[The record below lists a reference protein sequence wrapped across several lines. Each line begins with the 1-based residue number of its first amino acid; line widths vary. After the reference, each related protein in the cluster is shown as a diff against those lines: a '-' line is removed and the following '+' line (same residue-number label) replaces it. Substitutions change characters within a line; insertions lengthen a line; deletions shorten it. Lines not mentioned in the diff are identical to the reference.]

1 MQGFVAAIQGAG
13 MVVDRFFSTANYSPE
28 ECQMV
33 LELLMT
39 NKEPLTS
46 FESIKNAEVKD
57 LLVDNA
63 GNMDAWRGARK
74 AVQDLKVSDDV
85 KQIFGA

>member
-28 ECQMV
+28 ECQLVM
-33 LELLMT
+33 ELLLT
-39 NKEPLTS
+39 NKEALTS
-46 FESIKNAEVKD
+46 FETVKNADVKD
-57 LLVDNA
+57 LLIDNSS
-63 GNMDAWRGARK
+63 NMDAWRGARK
-74 AVQDLKVSDDV
+74 AVQDLKISDDV